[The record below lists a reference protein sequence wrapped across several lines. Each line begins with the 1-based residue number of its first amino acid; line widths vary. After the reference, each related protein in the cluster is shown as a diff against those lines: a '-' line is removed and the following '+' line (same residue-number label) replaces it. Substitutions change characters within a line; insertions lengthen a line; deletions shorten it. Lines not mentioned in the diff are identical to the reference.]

1 MPPCKAAFDGDIYT
15 FHMTIAL
22 VGKPYENYQKALNLL
37 DKKEY
42 NMEVIFN
49 QLGLLYYDD
58 DSIKPGTY
66 FCYKKLGF

>member
-1 MPPCKAAFDGDIYT
+1 
-15 FHMTIAL
+15 MTIAL
-22 VGKPYENYQKALNLL
+22 VGKPYEGYQKALNLL
-37 DKKEY
+37 DENEY

-58 DSIKPGTY
+58 DDSIKPGTY

>member
-1 MPPCKAAFDGDIYT
+1 
-15 FHMTIAL
+15 MTISIG
-22 VGKPYENYQKALNLL
+22 GKPFEDYQKALSLL

-42 NMEVIFN
+42 NIEATFN

-66 FCYKKLGF
+66 FCYKKVKF